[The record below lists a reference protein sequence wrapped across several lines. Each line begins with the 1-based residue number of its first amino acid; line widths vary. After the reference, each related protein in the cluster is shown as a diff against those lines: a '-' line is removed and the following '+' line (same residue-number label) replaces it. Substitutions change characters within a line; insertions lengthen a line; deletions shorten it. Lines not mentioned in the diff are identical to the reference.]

1 MDSNIKKAIQNL
13 DAIGAIIMIV
23 SLFAGN
29 FYAGDPGGGLVY
41 SLSYPGYKLIF
52 NSEYMLGT
60 LFIVVPALILVVGR
74 IKSLQQ
80 YESLLKFGLPI
91 VSLIFLFVLKGQLG
105 DTGNYGGSASF
116 ALGAWLFV
124 LGNILSLISGAAQF
138 FHVDLEQKI
147 NDIMQQNKSKK

>member
-1 MDSNIKKAIQNL
+1 MNINTKKTIANL
-13 DAIGAIIMIV
+13 DIIGSIIMIV
-23 SLFAGN
+23 SLFVGN

-52 NSEYMLGT
+52 NSDYMLGT
-60 LFIVVPALILVVGR
+60 LFIIVPALILVVDR

-105 DTGNYGGSASF
+105 DTGNFGGSSSF
-116 ALGAWLFV
+116 ALGAWLFL
-124 LGNILSLISGAAQF
+124 LGNVLVLVSGAARF
-138 FHVDLEQKI
+138 FHIDLEQKI
-147 NDIMQQNKSKK
+147 TDITKQSRSKK